1 MPSLKSLLFGEYA
14 FMACSRAVF
23 ESEWFE
29 ERMMN
34 RHAQFEITS
43 VW

>member
-1 MPSLKSLLFGEYA
+1 MMKIDLPSLKSLLFGDSA
-14 FMACSRAVF
+14 FCECSRVVF

-34 RHAQFEITS
+34 RLA
-43 VW
+43 